1 MAPEFEDLLRRARE
15 NDPEAWERLYD
26 YLKPMLKPLVERMLR
41 ESAARRLLQPTDVFH
56 SALAE
61 FLAQPIPPQNLAAW
75 LRVVMHNKVL
85 QYQRR
90 HEHLRTHTAGGHVD
104 SLLGREED
112 PGQAVAYDDADA
124 WVRQELR
131 EQLEPAVL
139 DSLTLVADGGG
150 WQEAA
155 DRHAPG
161 TAGNTWMRH
170 CHRRRDEVLAELR
183 RRVAGQDRP
192 PT

>member
-15 NDPEAWERLYD
+15 NDQEAWERLYD

-41 ESAARRLLQPTDVFH
+41 ESAARRVLQPTDVFH
-56 SALAE
+56 SALADL
-61 FLAQPIPPQNLAAW
+61 LAQPAPPQDLAAW
-75 LRVVMHNKVL
+75 LWVVMRNRVL
-85 QYQRR
+85 QAQRR
-90 HEHLRTHTAGGHVD
+90 HDQSRTHSAGAQVD
-104 SLLGREED
+104 SLLGREGD
-112 PGQAVAYDDADA
+112 PGQTVAYDDAVA

-131 EQLEPAVL
+131 ERLEPAVL
-139 DSLTLVADGGG
+139 DSLTRVADGGS

-183 RRVAGQDRP
+183 RRVARQARP